1 MPNPEDP
8 ETGERTAGYAL
19 AELYGISDNPEL
31 WWTSRGN
38 EIPAG
43 MGDKYDL
50 YREIGREFM
59 AKNEE
64 AYDKAIAEHDK
75 KQQALSAG
83 FDRYLAGDPVGISVQ
98 SLDGKP
104 AENGELTEQLTA
116 ELLQAVGEDRAQKM
130 QDVRGFM
137 EQYVKPI
144 GDRMLAGEISY
155 QEMLHQLDGLE
166 AELMDATGD
175 DQESIELAVYAL
187 MNWAKRMSDTNA
199 MDAGDELMVAVGRQ
213 LSNWA
218 NIYKDDWE
226 EKSWED
232 EISWALGG
240 RERTLRARGM
250 LRNAIDEAIKLSD
263 TEAWYNKLTRVPAQM
278 LGSSALYINPVS
290 WKFGL
295 ALGTANTLIGGQY
308 ETTTQLMGNG
318 MSYEEA
324 STKAW
329 QQAGINAAVEAI
341 PFGLLGGPGANKMI
355 AWATRGGVKPGTIAA
370 RLHGYSTRSIWHA
383 LGVETG
389 AGIVEEGLLEPV
401 ASGLME
407 YGSDYALDLAGMPH
421 GGTESFR
428 ACFRELQETW
438 NDPYQIA
445 GLAIFSAGL
454 AGSSLPRVKSAMRE
468 LAKNRNTW
476 KAMGLSNAQVDV
488 VMGSESPTEKGREIL
503 AASWADDPAGMT
515 ARVQAAN
522 KKLAASGSVLFLTGQ
537 QAQDA
542 EVDAA
547 AAAVWQDAE
556 KRGWVPH
563 IERQGENYL
572 ITKPGQ
578 DGKPAV
584 QLTLTPEQADV
595 YLKQEL
601 QSASE
606 RLTRELSAL
615 TGRVK
620 TVNIRESLANALARI
635 GGNAAIRELQ
645 EKGET
650 QGILYE
656 DVLGYLPQD
665 IAEPIRMKGY
675 IGYTD
680 AQKISE
686 YAAGQIEV
694 LVNGGMDE
702 TEARSKTGLMG
713 GLRSLGSWANFARD
727 FAARAKSAGIA
738 KEEAAT
744 NINRSAAGYRTI
756 DGKTVMTQAILGVGG
771 GNITTY
777 GALEDI
783 TEAFADRM
791 LDERARELEKSDGV
805 SYEQGRAQ
813 ALRELHN
820 IVKRAREAIL
830 KADPNAQ
837 IEQVGETPDYM
848 QVVEA
853 LSTMAVS
860 QFATSNYVPKWMSS
874 LSDALRGNLQAA
886 GSIEAVRAAYANVL
900 RDNPDAIKKLDDL
913 LGKLG
918 VQVGGLLREA
928 RMTAADIN
936 AWRKS
941 AGAEEM
947 RAEMVGNEAVPVS
960 SAVREAEE
968 TERQIIEEDA
978 APVAEEENPKTASTL
993 AEEFTETLNREEPSP
1008 TPENMRGVFDGDCV
1022 YNAAG
1027 DYYCGLIDKTKLQ
1040 DGTEQVKVGA
1050 RGKHGV
1056 IAGRELTGE
1065 FQASAAPLIVW
1076 KRKDGSLRVI
1086 SGRHRYEL
1094 MLRDEACKAHL
1105 CYVYE
1110 ENEQHNEQWA
1120 RLTDYENNMR
1130 DDQADELTAATYV
1143 RETGYSDDVLRQ
1155 KGLMLRNESRSK
1167 RGALIG
1173 RVAREELWVR
1183 FKNGSINAKDAE
1195 IVCKLT
1201 RNISDEAR
1209 VEDIQR
1215 QCCQLLEKGKS
1226 WDYIGAMCQLMANK
1240 DRVTI
1245 QQGLL
1250 NLGADFEQDME
1261 RAAEYVEQNLLQ
1273 LNAAI
1278 RTLKQGAKLGEKE
1291 RTQATRLGI
1300 DVSISE
1306 GSEQLLQLLND
1317 LKAKFE
1323 NIGTYPDLVAD
1334 ASLWD
1339 GKTAPDPVGQMLD
1352 RAKREREEAD
1362 AENAL
1367 TDEEWLEKK
1376 AREQA
1381 AAATPTLFAME
1392 RRVRMSADAIREHAD
1407 GADADG
1413 KLRTHGLEGLSEE
1426 QAQERAF
1433 EQAGENIPMMEKLVK
1448 AAAEK
1453 LGGRSMMRRVNKE
1466 NGLATKKPSTA
1477 RNKANRDYRGKIER
1491 VVDLIGGTVELPMNG
1506 DYAAAVET
1514 VQGLLPDGAD
1524 VAKVKKLGFTTDTP
1538 SYKDVKVSV
1547 RFPNGGIGEIII
1559 VDAFVNDAKFNRGGH
1574 VIYEIV
1580 RELEQ
1585 YEDIEDVKNA
1595 LDRLRELSGIVYDSF
1610 ADAASLERA
1619 KSSASSALERLQPS
1633 LKNIALSSG
1642 VMGMVKSPDLMS
1654 KVIKPASVDSTAT
1667 PSFSLTQNIS
1677 GSDIAQNGEE
1687 FKTKNAGNADITLS
1701 MTRAQMDARYMDAVE
1716 RGDMDSAQR
1725 MVNEVARKR
1734 GYLPGSDYQGT
1745 TAFNGV
1751 APGSNGYFDT
1761 ADERYEAWQNGDFEG
1776 EISLADF
1783 VRNGIDPGNLE
1794 WMVTSPGNYQRATKY
1809 ERESID
1815 AIRKAKASKHGKVTI
1830 YRAVPVDVKEKSV
1843 RNGDWVTLSK
1853 AYAAYHISLQDWE
1866 KGRIIKQ
1873 EVSIDDLW
1881 WDGNDLNEWGYDDGK
1896 AYAYRNTANN
1906 RKLLEPV
1913 TYDENGDIVPLSKRF
1928 NYRSENV
1935 SFSMS
1940 VIKAEDALTIL
1951 RKRETEREG
1960 ERLIRDWQTQCE
1972 LWAKLGGTDDAKIGR
1987 GSRIFGE
1994 LLALVSATRGVLP
2007 PKYTRLRGLAISL
2020 QWAEI
2025 YVDMVNNGEVP
2036 MRGVMQGRIYDKFVS
2051 AVEKSSEKYREYGLS
2066 PEEVAENLKELA
2078 GRKLEHV
2085 MQTVAVTCRRNLERY
2100 LKDRERERLEKIAK
2114 AAMPKEEPGKKTPRG
2129 KVSEKV
2135 ARQVQSALELMDKER
2150 NDIADLIDNARDGL
2164 DRLDPDDPEYSA
2176 KEEQLQEQAYM
2187 ANTFGDW
2194 SGMTLEEARAA
2205 ADTMAQ
2211 IVSQGRAAWKDK
2223 LDRERRHIKYIIGRV
2238 SKNFRVPLEE
2248 YQGAG
2253 AKRDIAEKSRG
2264 GRMLSRLPLHLMNF
2278 ADLMLVLRP
2287 VLGKEFCDGQRAK
2300 LAEYHI
2306 RMQRFGNDLRRRM
2319 MDTAA
2324 RITGLKSE
2332 RDLAGWINDLNQE
2345 EHTGIHRR
2353 EKVEHSVV
2361 LTIEDAQRWL
2371 AMSESERAAERER
2384 LIREAEEAE
2393 LAPPADMPTEEH
2405 ITKLQEALAAWQD
2418 KDEAARAR
2426 QKYLKA
2432 TVTTERDMGEIVA
2445 TKEGILYNLL
2455 LLEQDDYQHLAEA
2468 NGLDAAAIDA
2478 LKAYI
2483 GPQVMTWGYAMR
2495 QMLQEQGKELAK
2507 YYEAWT
2513 GVPFPSNPLY
2523 FPGAFDMS
2531 GRRNADEKP
2540 DQQEGIS
2547 SGITGG
2553 KMGCL
2558 IKRRHHNSKLDWLIS
2573 ATQIFRGAMHE
2584 QYNYICVSDLTR
2596 EWRSMLTDREFAR
2609 RLKAE
2614 VGADV
2619 LTKLNAWVDMLDGA
2633 LLTDGRWNR
2642 VIARILRPILSCY
2655 ALSRLAGNVYTWI
2668 KQASGIVHG
2677 FIGGYVPDRTIE
2689 NGQLVRNMTT
2699 RHIGFAE
2706 YWWAFAK
2713 CLVGQ
2718 NEITLADV
2726 RNSKWIKERDERYG
2740 RTFERATML
2749 TPGKKIAGKVGRV
2762 GEAFTDAAM
2771 DMMETV
2777 DINANAVSM
2786 LALVNAVYDKAMS
2799 ENKDG
2804 LVPEAQIREVAM
2816 KMGGMMIDLAAQP
2829 KLRTQKSFWGA
2840 SNTLGGVISNF
2851 LMLFKTESLN
2861 KAGLIMAQL
2870 LSGEKRY
2877 AIGSML
2883 TFGLANTM
2891 ILYAI
2896 NWVRGYGF
2904 MPGDDDDEWWETA
2917 AQVGYNV
2924 TLADFT
2930 AVPIIGEGIDIAKSR
2945 LMGGKHYTNSFAD
2958 MLLPV
2963 EDFYRA
2969 GKREARNI
2977 RKRASWDNHV
2987 QAITSLTRAAGASGG
3002 VLDLAGCSTLSALVV
3017 AAATAG
3023 NLARVGKDVYK
3034 RAEEA
3039 LKGNRPK
3046 RTRL

>member
-1 MPNPEDP
+1 MWCPAAGTPTTGLCSPRLRRSPAEKRYNQIWDYALSRFDDAAKERTALRFGDVPNPEDP
-8 ETGERTAGYAL
+8 ETGERTAGYAR

-38 EIPAG
+38 EIPAV

-83 FDRYLAGDPVGISVQ
+83 FDRYLAGDPVGINVQ

-116 ELLQAVGEDRAQKM
+116 ELLQTVGEDRAQKM

-175 DQESIELAVYAL
+175 DQESIEMAVYAL

-290 WKFGL
+290 WQAGL
-295 ALGTANTLIGGQY
+295 ALGATNTLIGGQY

-329 QQAGINAAVEAI
+329 QQAGINAAVEAM
-341 PFGLLGGPGANKMI
+341 PFGLLGGPGANKML
-355 AWATRGGVKPGTIAA
+355 AWATRGGVKPGSIAA
-370 RLHGYSTRSIWHA
+370 RLYGYSTRSIWHA

-389 AGIVEEGLLEPV
+389 AGIIEEGLLEPV

-468 LAKNRNTW
+468 LSKNRNTW
-476 KAMGLSNAQVDV
+476 KAMGLSNAQVDA
-488 VMGSESPTEKGREIL
+488 VMGSNNPTEKGREML

-572 ITKPGQ
+572 ITKQAQ

-601 QSASE
+601 QRASE

-620 TVNIRESLANALARI
+620 SVNIRESLANALARI
-635 GGNAAIRELQ
+635 GGNAAIRELK
-645 EKGET
+645 EKGEA

-656 DVLGYLPQD
+656 DVLGYLPGD

-713 GLRSLGSWANFARD
+713 GLRSLGSWADFARD

-738 KEEAAT
+738 KEDAAT

-791 LDERARELEKSDGV
+791 LDERARELEKADGV

-820 IVKRAREAIL
+820 VVKRAREAIL

-837 IEQVGETPDYM
+837 IEQVGDTPDYM

-874 LSDALRGNLQAA
+874 LSAALRGNLQAA

-900 RDNPDAIKKLDDL
+900 RDNPDAIKQLDDL

-918 VQVGGLLREA
+918 VQVGGILREA
-928 RMTAADIN
+928 QMTAADVN
-936 AWRKS
+936 TWRKS
-941 AGAEEM
+941 AGAEEL

-993 AEEFTETLNREEPSP
+993 AEEFTETLNLEEPAP
-1008 TPENMRGVFDGDCV
+1008 TPENMRGVFEGGCV

-1056 IAGRELTGE
+1056 IAGRELTGS

-1155 KGLMLRNESRSK
+1155 KGLMRNESRSK

-1291 RTQATRLGI
+1291 RAQATRLGI

-1339 GKTAPDPVGQMLD
+1339 GKTSPDPVGQMLE

-1381 AAATPTLFAME
+1381 AAATPTLFAMTREQTEIMQRAQSSGTWLKAPNGEPTRLTE
-1392 RRVRMSADAIREHAD
+1392 RQWLQVRTEAFKRWFGDWEKVARFRAVRDAIMSMPIVTEITGKEFQSD
-1407 GADADG
+1407 GIPLTDKVPAYWQGAYQGGVVSPELGRVVLDKEG
-1413 KLRTHGLEGLSEE
+1413 VKSSMGHGIGAL
-1426 QAQERAF
+1426 
-1433 EQAGENIPMMEKLVK
+1433 K
-1448 AAAEK
+1448 AAAFYAVPEVIQKGKVFDRQQNWKGRGYNTAVLAAPISIAGKEYICEVIVEQRPNRQGFYLHEVELKEK
-1453 LGGRSMMRRVNKE
+1453 LGNVFKTATKGSTRQASRSILALRNAEVNTIWENCSKVVDE
-1466 NGLATKKPSTA
+1466 NGEPKVVTHATNSEPFTEF
-1477 RNKANRDYRGKIER
+1477 RRGVR
-1491 VVDLIGGTVELPMNG
+1491 P
-1506 DYAAAVET
+1506 
-1514 VQGLLPDGAD
+1514 GLSGKGIYFSPDG
-1524 VAKVKKLGFTTDTP
+1524 VGIWGRNIMRVFLN
-1538 SYKDVKVSV
+1538 V
-1547 RFPNGGIGEIII
+1547 RNPLTKNNAPFAVNNGG
-1559 VDAFVNDAKFNRGGH
+1559 
-1574 VIYEIV
+1574 
-1580 RELEQ
+1580 
-1585 YEDIEDVKNA
+1585 
-1595 LDRLRELSGIVYDSF
+1595 
-1610 ADAASLERA
+1610 
-1619 KSSASSALERLQPS
+1619 
-1633 LKNIALSSG
+1633 
-1642 VMGMVKSPDLMS
+1642 MS
-1654 KVIKPASVDSTAT
+1654 KVIPDVFDKYPEYDGVMLRRDEITVRDPTQIKSAT
-1667 PSFSLTQNIS
+1667 DNRGTFDLS
-1677 GSDIAQNGEE
+1677 
-1687 FKTKNAGNADITLS
+1687 NADITLA
-1701 MTRAQMDARYMDAVE
+1701 MTR
-1716 RGDMDSAQR
+1716 G
-1725 MVNEVARKR
+1725 
-1734 GYLPGSDYQGT
+1734 
-1745 TAFNGV
+1745 
-1751 APGSNGYFDT
+1751 
-1761 ADERYEAWQNGDFEG
+1761 
-1776 EISLADF
+1776 
-1783 VRNGIDPGNLE
+1783 
-1794 WMVTSPGNYQRATKY
+1794 
-1809 ERESID
+1809 
-1815 AIRKAKASKHGKVTI
+1815 
-1830 YRAVPVDVKEKSV
+1830 
-1843 RNGDWVTLSK
+1843 
-1853 AYAAYHISLQDWE
+1853 AA
-1866 KGRIIKQ
+1866 
-1873 EVSIDDLW
+1873 
-1881 WDGNDLNEWGYDDGK
+1881 
-1896 AYAYRNTANN
+1896 
-1906 RKLLEPV
+1906 
-1913 TYDENGDIVPLSKRF
+1913 
-1928 NYRSENV
+1928 
-1935 SFSMS
+1935 
-1940 VIKAEDALTIL
+1940 DALTIL

-1994 LLALVSATRGVLP
+1994 LLALVSATRSVLP
-2007 PKYTRLRGLAISL
+2007 PKYTRLRGLAMSL

-2025 YVDMVNNGEVP
+2025 YAEMVNSGEVP
-2036 MRGVMQGRIYDKFVS
+2036 MRGVMQGRIYEKFVS

-2066 PEEVAENLKELA
+2066 AEEVAENLKELA

-2100 LKDRERERLEKIAK
+2100 LKDSERERLEKISK

-2135 ARQVQSALELMDKER
+2135 ARQVQTALELMDKER

-2211 IVSQGRAAWKDK
+2211 IVSNGRAAWKDK

-2278 ADLMLVLRP
+2278 ADLMLALRP

-2324 RITGLKSE
+2324 KITGLKSE

-2432 TVTTERDMGEIVA
+2432 TVTSYRDMGEIVA

-2455 LLEQDDYQHLAEA
+2455 LLEQDDYEHLSEF
-2468 NGLDAAAIDA
+2468 NGLDAASLDA
-2478 LKAYI
+2478 LKDYI
-2483 GPQVMTWGYAMR
+2483 GSQVMSWGYAMR
-2495 QMLQEQGKELAK
+2495 QILQEQGKELAR

-2553 KMGCL
+2553 KLGFL

-2596 EWRSMLTDREFAR
+2596 EWRSMLADREFAR

-2699 RHIGFAE
+2699 RHIGFVE
-2706 YWWAFAK
+2706 YWGAFAK

-2718 NEITLADV
+2718 NTITLADV

-2749 TPGKKIAGKVGRV
+2749 TPGKKIAGKAGRV
-2762 GEAFTDAAM
+2762 AEGFTDATM

-2777 DINANAVSM
+2777 DINSNAVSM

-2883 TFGLANTM
+2883 TFGLANTL

-2945 LMGGKHYTNSFAD
+2945 LLGGKHYTNSFAD

-2977 RKRASWDNHV
+2977 RKRASWDKHV
-2987 QAITSLTRAAGASGG
+2987 QAITGLTRAAGASGG

-3034 RAEEA
+3034 RVEES

>member
-1 MPNPEDP
+1 METNYGLIEIENTSGKNPDEGYSFKDAAEKRYNQIWDYALSRFDDAAKERTALRFGNVPNPEDP

-38 EIPAG
+38 DIPAG

-64 AYDKAIAEHDK
+64 AYDKAITEHDK

-83 FDRYLAGDPVGISVQ
+83 FDRYLAGDPVGIGVQ

-116 ELLQAVGEDRAQKM
+116 ELLQTVGEDRAQKM

-137 EQYVKPI
+137 AQYVKPL

-175 DQESIELAVYAL
+175 DQESIGLAVYAL

-226 EKSWED
+226 DKSWED

-290 WKFGL
+290 WQFGL
-295 ALGTANTLIGGQY
+295 ALGSTNTLIGGQY

-329 QQAGINAAVEAI
+329 QQAGINAAVESM

-389 AGIVEEGLLEPV
+389 AGIIEEGLLEPV

-488 VMGSESPTEKGREIL
+488 VMGSESPTEKGRDMV

-572 ITKPGQ
+572 ITKQGQ

-601 QSASE
+601 QRASE

-620 TVNIRESLANALARI
+620 PVNIRESLANALARI

-645 EKGET
+645 KKGEA

-656 DVLGYLPQD
+656 DVLSYLPGD

-675 IGYTD
+675 ISYTD

-694 LVNGGMDE
+694 LVNGGMNE

-738 KEEAAT
+738 KEDAAT

-791 LDERARELEKSDGV
+791 LDERARELEKADGV

-813 ALRELHN
+813 AMRELHN
-820 IVKRAREAIL
+820 VVKRAREAIL
-830 KADPNAQ
+830 KADPHAQ

-874 LSDALRGNLQAA
+874 LSAALRGNLQAA

-900 RDNPDAIKKLDDL
+900 RDNPDAIKQLDDL

-918 VQVGGLLREA
+918 VQVGGILREA
-928 RMTAADIN
+928 QMTAADVN
-936 AWRKS
+936 TWRKS

-1008 TPENMRGVFDGDCV
+1008 TPENMNGVFDGGCV

-1056 IAGRELTGE
+1056 IAGRELTCK

-1155 KGLMLRNESRSK
+1155 KGLMRNQSRSK

-1173 RVAREELWVR
+1173 RVALEELWVR

-1201 RNISDEAR
+1201 SNISDEAR

-1291 RTQATRLGI
+1291 RAQATRLGI

-1339 GKTAPDPVGQMLD
+1339 GKTAPDPVGQMLE

-1362 AENAL
+1362 AENTL
-1367 TDEEWLEKK
+1367 TDEEWLSKK
-1376 AREQA
+1376 ALEQA
-1381 AAATPTLFAME
+1381 AADAGITFNVQRKMDLTLNGE
-1392 RRVRMSADAIREHAD
+1392 HMSREQVLEHL
-1407 GADADG
+1407 
-1413 KLRTHGLEGLSEE
+1413 KTLEGKPLMNAASRFIAVINKPQRKELTNINKAKISSGNGFFDDAHYAAVNRIE
-1426 QAQERAF
+1426 KLFKHAVYC
-1433 EQAGENIPMMEKLVK
+1433 GEYPDLKHGEDTLHIHRFACPMMIDGEKAVAWMTAKQTTNVEGSERLYNLELVNIEKLAVTL
-1448 AAAEK
+1448 EH
-1453 LGGRSMMRRVNKE
+1453 LGNYRIDTLLRPAS
-1466 NGLATKKPSTA
+1466 
-1477 RNKANRDYRGKIER
+1477 RD
-1491 VVDLIGGTVELPMNG
+1491 
-1506 DYAAAVET
+1506 
-1514 VQGLLPDGAD
+1514 
-1524 VAKVKKLGFTTDTP
+1524 
-1538 SYKDVKVSV
+1538 
-1547 RFPNGGIGEIII
+1547 II
-1559 VDAFVNDAKFNRGGH
+1559 VDVENAFKTYFENVPDFVNTESAN
-1574 VIYEIV
+1574 I
-1580 RELEQ
+1580 
-1585 YEDIEDVKNA
+1585 
-1595 LDRLRELSGIVYDSF
+1595 
-1610 ADAASLERA
+1610 RA
-1619 KSSASSALERLQPS
+1619 
-1633 LKNIALSSG
+1633 N
-1642 VMGMVKSPDLMS
+1642 
-1654 KVIKPASVDSTAT
+1654 
-1667 PSFSLTQNIS
+1667 
-1677 GSDIAQNGEE
+1677 
-1687 FKTKNAGNADITLS
+1687 ITLS
-1701 MTRAQMDARYMDAVE
+1701 MTREQMDALYMDAVE

-1725 MVNEVARKR
+1725 MVNDVARNR

-1783 VRNGIDPGNLE
+1783 VRKGIDPGNLE

-1809 ERESID
+1809 ERESIA
-1815 AIRKAKASKHGKVTI
+1815 AIRKAKASKNGKVTI
-1830 YRAVPVDVKEKSV
+1830 YRAVPADVKEKSV

-1873 EVSIDDLW
+1873 EVSIDNLW
-1881 WDGNDLNEWGYDDGK
+1881 WDGNDVNEWGYDDGK

-1906 RKLLEPV
+1906 RKLLDPV

-1935 SFSMS
+1935 SFSIS

-2020 QWAEI
+2020 QWAET
-2025 YVDMVNNGEVP
+2025 YADMANSGEVP
-2036 MRGVMQGRIYDKFVS
+2036 MRGVLQGRIYDKFVS
-2051 AVEKSSEKYREYGLS
+2051 AVEKSQDKYREYGLS

-2135 ARQVQSALELMDKER
+2135 ARQVKTALELMDKER

-2164 DRLDPDDPEYSA
+2164 DRLDPDDPKYSA

-2211 IVSQGRAAWKDK
+2211 IVSNGRAAWKDK

-2324 RITGLKSE
+2324 KITGLKNE

-2432 TVTTERDMGEIVA
+2432 SVTSYRDMGEIVA

-2455 LLEQDDYQHLAEA
+2455 LLEQDDYQHLAEV

-2483 GPQVMTWGYAMR
+2483 GPQVMSWGYAMR

-2596 EWRSMLTDREFAR
+2596 EWRSMLADREFAR

-2677 FIGGYVPDRTIE
+2677 FIGGYVPDKTIE
-2689 NGQLVRNMTT
+2689 NGQLVRNLTT
-2699 RHIGFAE
+2699 RHIGFCE
-2706 YWWAFAK
+2706 YWLSFAK
-2713 CLVGQ
+2713 CLLRQ
-2718 NEITLADV
+2718 NTITLADV

-2762 GEAFTDAAM
+2762 GEAFTDATM

-2777 DINANAVSM
+2777 DINSNAVSM

-2883 TFGLANTM
+2883 TFGLANTL

-2924 TLADFT
+2924 TLADLT

-2945 LMGGKHYTNSFAD
+2945 LLGGKHYTNSFAD

-2963 EDFYRA
+2963 EDFYLA

-2977 RKRASWDNHV
+2977 RKRASWDKHV
-2987 QAITSLTRAAGASGG
+2987 QAITGLTRAAGASGG

-3034 RAEEA
+3034 RAEEL